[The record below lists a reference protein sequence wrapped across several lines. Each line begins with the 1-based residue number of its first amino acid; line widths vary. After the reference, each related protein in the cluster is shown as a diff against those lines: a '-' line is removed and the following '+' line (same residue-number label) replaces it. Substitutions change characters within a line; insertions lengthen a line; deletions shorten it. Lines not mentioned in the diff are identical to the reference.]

1 MRHPVRAQL
10 DRTRDLYE
18 HAYAHIMGR
27 AVFEGMA
34 GYFHH
39 DRGWRYGQ

>member
-34 GYFHH
+34 GYFPAAVDHP
-39 DRGWRYGQ
+39 